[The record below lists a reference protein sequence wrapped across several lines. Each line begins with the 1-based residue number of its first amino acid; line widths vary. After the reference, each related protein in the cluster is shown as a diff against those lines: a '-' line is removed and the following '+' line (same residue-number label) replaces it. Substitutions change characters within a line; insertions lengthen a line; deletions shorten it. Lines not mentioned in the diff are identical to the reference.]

1 MPPITES
8 SSAPSLVPVRAHTP
22 TRGLNPSALAS
33 SEERELLKRRRAR
46 VRELWKERTDDL
58 LRIRRIKHDWDGL
71 GAEAP
76 DSALV
81 DSAISLLE
89 KLRRESDLAPP
100 TRIVATPAGTVLF
113 EWQYDDGYEEAEI
126 VEPYRAEWMLERPG
140 QRPVHWMTS

>member
-1 MPPITES
+1 MPPLTES

-33 SEERELLKRRRAR
+33 SEERESLKRRRAR
-46 VRELWKERTDDL
+46 VAELWKERTDDL
-58 LRIRRIKHDWDGL
+58 LRIRGVERDWDGL

-76 DSALV
+76 DAALV
-81 DSAISLLE
+81 DSAIDLLKE
-89 KLRRESDLAPP
+89 LHSADELPPP
-100 TRIVATPAGTVLF
+100 TRIVATPGGTVLF

-140 QRPVHWMTS
+140 ERPVHWMTS